1 MYKYLVMGGEMTKK
15 FIIIEYQ
22 QAQEGILLCL
32 VLGVPWVHL
41 PNCMFGLV
49 K

>member
-1 MYKYLVMGGEMTKK
+1 MGGEITKK
-15 FIIIEYQ
+15 LIILEYQ

-32 VLGVPWVHL
+32 VLGMPWVHL
-41 PNCMFGLV
+41 PNRMFGLV

>member
-1 MYKYLVMGGEMTKK
+1 MGGEMTKK
-15 FIIIEYQ
+15 LKIIEYQ
-22 QAQEGILLCL
+22 QAQEGFFLCL

-41 PNCMFGLV
+41 PNPMFGLA